1 MIYIKR
7 FLYLLFMVV
16 MTIIGCAIFFITIIT
31 FPFEAM
37 VDYIVHGE
45 LTKDYVMKVCEWLG
59 DVLDKFKPE

>member
-7 FLYLLFMVV
+7 FLYVLFMIVF
-16 MTIIGCAIFFITIIT
+16 TIFGCVLFFITLIT
-31 FPFEAM
+31 FPFVTM

>member
-7 FLYLLFMVV
+7 FLYVLFMVI
-16 MTIIGCAIFFITIIT
+16 MTIICTVIFFISIIT
-31 FPFEAM
+31 SPFVAM

-45 LTKDYVMKVCEWLG
+45 ITKDYVMKVCDWLG